1 MSTLPYQ
8 LHNNIELLCERREYE
23 QALGLAKKDL
33 EKAEEILGKN
43 HPYLTPYL
51 DKIAEIYELQG
62 HHSHARSVYYRTVEI
77 WEETFVPEYNILSDI
92 FRGKRKENERKHRFT
107 YENCL
112 QLTPELHLGTGDNRR
127 CYAHPDNPGL
137 CIKVDKPWN
146 EGFYN
151 SPFKRVKRMVM
162 PWLADFSSNREE
174 ARFYRTQSRFLG
186 EKFYV
191 HAPRCHG
198 IALTNLGPGLVFERI
213 RDDDGNY
220 SARLDSYLKEHPRQ
234 IKHVIRLI
242 ETLYEDMLQLEI
254 LIFCWNKEN
263 LIVQQ
268 KEDNNDRLIVIDWKS
283 EGRPNNDLPIIN
295 FSSYLGRRK
304 MYKQFKGLVSDLEQQ
319 ISQLDYAFV

>member
-8 LHNNIELLCERREYE
+8 LHNNIALLCENSKYG
-23 QALGLAKKDL
+23 QALSLAKKGL
-33 EKAEEILGKN
+33 EKAEEILGEH
-43 HPYLTPYL
+43 HPSLTPYL

-62 HHSHARSVYYRTVEI
+62 HHHHARSIYCRTSKI
-77 WEETFVPEYNILSDI
+77 WEETFVPEYNMLSDI
-92 FRGKRKENERKHRFT
+92 FRGKRKKNKRKYRFS
-107 YENCL
+107 YQNCL
-112 QLTPELHLGTGDNRR
+112 QLTPELHLGTGDNRK
-127 CYAHPDNPGL
+127 CYAHPNNPGL

-146 EGFYN
+146 EGLHN
-151 SPFKRVKRMVM
+151 SPFKRIKRMIM

-186 EKFYV
+186 EKFYH

-198 IALTNLGPGLVFERI
+198 ILLTNLGPGLVFERL

-220 SARLDSYLKEHPRQ
+220 SARMDSYLEENPGQ
-234 IKHVIRLI
+234 INHVIRLI
-242 ETLYEDMLQLEI
+242 ETLYKDMLQLEK

-268 KEDNNDRLIVIDWKS
+268 KGDNNDRLIVIDWKS

-304 MYKQFKGLVSDLEQQ
+304 MYRQFKELVSHLKKQ
-319 ISQLDYAFV
+319 IN

>member
-1 MSTLPYQ
+1 MSTLPSQ
-8 LHNNIELLCERREYE
+8 LHNNIALLCEKREYE
-23 QALGLAKKDL
+23 QALGLAKQDL

-62 HHSHARSVYYRTVEI
+62 HHSHARSIYFRTIEI
-77 WEETFVPEYNILSDI
+77 WEKTFVPEYNIFSDI
-92 FRGKRKENERKHRFT
+92 FRGKIKGNERKYRFS

-112 QLTPELHLGTGDNRR
+112 QLTPKLHLGTGDNRR
-127 CYAHPDNPGL
+127 CYVHPDNPEL

-146 EGFYN
+146 EGLHN
-151 SPFKRVKRMVM
+151 SPFKRIKRLVM

-174 ARFYRTQSRFLG
+174 GRFYRTQSRVNN

-220 SARLDSYLKEHPRQ
+220 SARLDSYLEKYPEQ
-234 IKHVIRLI
+234 INHVIRLI
-242 ETLYEDMLQLEI
+242 ETLYEDMLQLEK

-268 KEDNNDRLIVIDWKS
+268 KKDNNDRLIVIDWKS
-283 EGRPNNDLPIIN
+283 EGRPNNDLPIIS

-304 MYKQFKGLVSDLEQQ
+304 MSKQFKELVSGLKKQ
-319 ISQLDYAFV
+319 IS